1 METLANAPLARDPEK
16 ERAAIAELERV
27 GEEIGKDNATF
38 NNMHGAQAYSVVSND
53 KEKWADYDRKK
64 LGALRDKSQKTKGFF
79 EIEKEHRLY
88 QYSRNSFEYM
98 TPEEWMRRTN
108 SSRTLDEAY
117 DGMISSN
124 EGTKKDSEERIKWL
138 DEPKRVDS
146 MFQFRQMD
154 MKDGNFFYNERFEYR
169 RIGSS
174 QDLVMAYINYYNAVF
189 DRNKGLVLSDR
200 SNKEII
206 EKVQGIAMAALE
218 RDDVDTAAFALAF
231 LEAVNG
237 IPEDLKKMQEEKQ
250 EKWDAVKKHD
260 FESALARERTR
271 HRDYAAE
278 AEYDVKKSIA
288 SYVSKN

>member
-124 EGTKKDSEERIKWL
+124 EGTKKDS
-138 DEPKRVDS
+138 
-146 MFQFRQMD
+146 
-154 MKDGNFFYNERFEYR
+154 
-169 RIGSS
+169 
-174 QDLVMAYINYYNAVF
+174 
-189 DRNKGLVLSDR
+189 
-200 SNKEII
+200 
-206 EKVQGIAMAALE
+206 
-218 RDDVDTAAFALAF
+218 
-231 LEAVNG
+231 
-237 IPEDLKKMQEEKQ
+237 
-250 EKWDAVKKHD
+250 
-260 FESALARERTR
+260 
-271 HRDYAAE
+271 
-278 AEYDVKKSIA
+278 
-288 SYVSKN
+288 